1 MMIIVYSPLLAA
13 LVGLAAAIPA
23 AYEAREFPC
32 EPHVKCVDRINTCGV
47 RFGGCYDTCH
57 PSLEPVDP
65 GCGAEEAAAATP
77 STICVTSTD
86 ICHQTYGG
94 CFPATVSPYPTFT
107 PPKCP
112 LTSGPPVRPT
122 STRPVTQICEYTQDR
137 CSQTYG
143 GCYAPTDGRPT
154 FTTPSCSLEITPA
167 AMTTVAPPAVTPT
180 ICVDYVNKCGQMYGG
195 CFASTRPFPTF
206 TGPSC
211 SLETTPPPVVTTVA
225 PPSTTVTPTICVDYV
240 NKCGQ
245 TYGGCFAST
254 RPFPTF
260 TGPSCS
266 LETTPPPVTTVAPP
280 VTTAVPTIC
289 VDTINACGKTYGG
302 CFASTSPFPTFTDPG
317 CP

>member
-1 MMIIVYSPLLAA
+1 MMITTYSPLLLA

-23 AYEAREFPC
+23 AYEARESPC
-32 EPHVKCVDRINTCGV
+32 EPRIK
-47 RFGGCYDTCH
+47 
-57 PSLEPVDP
+57 
-65 GCGAEEAAAATP
+65 
-77 STICVTSTD
+77 ICVTSTD

-94 CFPATVSPYPTFT
+94 CFAATVSTYPTFT

-167 AMTTVAPPAVTPT
+167 AMMTTVASP
-180 ICVDYVNKCGQMYGG
+180 
-195 CFASTRPFPTF
+195 
-206 TGPSC
+206 
-211 SLETTPPPVVTTVA
+211 L
-225 PPSTTVTPTICVDYV
+225 TTVTPTICVDYV

-280 VTTAVPTIC
+280 LTTATPTICVDYVNKCGQTYGGCFASTRPFPTFTGPSCSLETTPPPVTTIAPPETTAVPTIC